1 MLFLFRI
8 DVTELIMN
16 KKVTPERKFLIDR
29 LGILRTR
36 AGLSAREL
44 SGRIGKSKAYIAKF
58 DNGDLAMPSEVL
70 LDAIEACDST
80 PEEFFFEDFSEYRE
94 AKEMF
99 ELYKNLSNENKV
111 RVKDLMK
118 NLK

>member
-1 MLFLFRI
+1 
-8 DVTELIMN
+8 MN
-16 KKVTPERKFLIDR
+16 KKVTPTRKFLIDR
-29 LGILRTR
+29 LGIMRAR

-44 SGRIGKSKAYIAKF
+44 SGQIGKSKAYIAKF

-70 LDAIEACDST
+70 LFAIETCGST
-80 PEEFFFEDFSEYRE
+80 PEEFFFDDIANYTE
-94 AKEMF
+94 AKEIF
-99 ELYKNLSNENKV
+99 ELYKTLSVENKA